1 MVANLDPAARA
12 RRLPGR
18 WLRRASLL
26 LRALWLIHPPVVI
39 VVGANRTT
47 ALQTLT
53 LAARPSTDR
62 LHLRDLFAEG
72 RRYYIKLDDVG
83 FRMTSDTRLLFGSRR
98 RRSGRSAL
106 IAATVNGDADSSLTL
121 IRLQARMFI
130 WQAVRALLWPAL
142 FATIILNVAWWDAAL
157 RASIVL
163 TLTALSWMAHRA
175 DAALQA
181 SEMIFFVQKAL
192 EDLPPAHLPS
202 LESERPEIV
211 SAPRTGAPDADF
223 SAAWQR
229 FYRQYQRDEPSA

>member
-1 MVANLDPAARA
+1 MVASPEPTPRT
-12 RRLPGR
+12 RCMIGRL
-18 WLRRASLL
+18 LRRVGLL
-26 LRALWLIHPPVVI
+26 LRPLWRVHPPVVI
-39 VVGANRTT
+39 VVGANRPT

-72 RRYYIKLDDVG
+72 RRYYIKPDDIG
-83 FRMTSDTRLLFGSRR
+83 FRMTSDTRLLFGSHR

-106 IAATVNGDADSSLTL
+106 IDATVDGDANSALTL

-142 FATIILNVAWWDAAL
+142 FAAIILNVEWWDPVL
-157 RASIVL
+157 RVGLVL
-163 TLTALSWMAHRA
+163 ILTALSWTAHRA

-181 SEMIFFVQKAL
+181 SEMVFFIQKAL

-202 LESERPEIV
+202 LESEHPEIV
-211 SAPRTGAPDADF
+211 SAPDADF

-229 FYRQYQRDEPSA
+229 FYRQHQRDERTV